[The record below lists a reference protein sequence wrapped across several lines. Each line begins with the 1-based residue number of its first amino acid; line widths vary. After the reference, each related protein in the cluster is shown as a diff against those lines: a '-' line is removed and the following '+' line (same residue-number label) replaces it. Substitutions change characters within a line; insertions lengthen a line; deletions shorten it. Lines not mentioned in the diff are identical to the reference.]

1 MGILRLFPEE
11 ACAACED
18 SADKCDAAP
27 INGDV
32 AGRAAASTPLPLAAR
47 NSLRSRICSDFGGSR
62 CLTDIARPPEGYERC
77 AKRISAALYAGRI
90 GGERQK
96 CSGVTYAGG
105 EIRAAAQKQT
115 P

>member
-11 ACAACED
+11 TCGARAAD
-18 SADKCDAAP
+18 SAVKWDAAP

-47 NSLRSRICSDFGGSR
+47 NSLRSRICSDFGASR
-62 CLTDIARPPEGYERC
+62 CLTDIARPPEGYQRC
-77 AKRISAALYAGRI
+77 AKTISAALYAGRI

-105 EIRAAAQKQT
+105 EIRAA
-115 P
+115 